1 MRRRRDHRARFVHA
15 HHGHRGLRRAHRRGD
30 QPDLLGP
37 VHCRARAQHQERL
50 QRGRPLRAVLRPRR
64 AARFQH
70 RVLFLLPRA
79 VRGADSG
86 DGSHP
91 PDRRGHRPHPGGAY
105 FFRHHAGLYVVRRYA
120 RRNHDRCSAVCDH
133 YHRREPVRVSRHR
146 PSRRLRRHDG
156 DPERH
161 APL

>member
-1 MRRRRDHRARFVHA
+1 MHTTGIVVFAGLIGVVINQIFSGLYIAGRVHNIKN
-15 HHGHRGLRRAHRRGD
+15 
-30 QPDLLGP
+30 
-37 VHCRARAQHQERL
+37 VYSV
-50 QRGRPLRAVLRPRR
+50 GRPLRAVLRPRR

-133 YHRREPVRVSRHR
+133 YHRRELCGYLAIDH
-146 PSRRLRRHDG
+146 LGGFD
-156 DPERH
+156 
-161 APL
+161 A